1 MKDIKLTSQELKAI
15 IDNNKLIGKGYYGA
29 VVEYGNELLKIDVNI
44 YDALKDKDKSK
55 VDYELIDYYT
65 YVKNDFQDRHQ
76 IEELDKRQKDVK
88 LTQLPRGIVT
98 LKSDI
103 AKINGISPAIITYY
117 HRNHDK
123 LENLNPKDHKRVLII
138 LKKLLLATKE
148 LEENEISQ
156 NDLIHY
162 EDYDAKSHSI
172 NVLYQNDTP
181 QIIDTSGMFVE
192 VGERFHGAENM
203 YRDLSNIIIDYFYLN
218 GFPEPSIRYKI
229 TSYEENCDM
238 VKEFEE
244 RTRKL

>member
-1 MKDIKLTSQELKAI
+1 MKDIKLTPQELKAI

-29 VVEYGNELLKIDVNI
+29 VVEYGDELLKIDVNI

-55 VDYELIDYYT
+55 VDDELIDYYT
-65 YVKNDFQDRHQ
+65 CVKNDFQD
-76 IEELDKRQKDVK
+76 
-88 LTQLPRGIVT
+88 
-98 LKSDI
+98 DI
-103 AKINGISPAIITYY
+103 AKINDISPAIITYY
-117 HRNHDK
+117 HQNHDK
-123 LENLNPKDHKRVLII
+123 LEDLNPKDHKRVLII

-162 EDYDAKSHSI
+162 EDYDVKSHSI
-172 NVLYQNDTP
+172 NVLYQKDTP

-218 GFPEPSIRYKI
+218 GFREPSIRYKI